1 MSTVNTLDSLI
12 ARALFVRPQPEGVVI
27 TREDTRPADRAFGAS
42 LVFSALRC
50 ILQYIVLP
58 IILPL
63 VGLASDFSLGI
74 VLLLDLVAL
83 TSIVYSLRRLWQLN
97 HPQRWNFLPMALA
110 IMVLIFVMIGYDLWL
125 LTQ

>member
-1 MSTVNTLDSLI
+1 MNTIDTLDSLI
-12 ARALFVRPQPEGVVI
+12 ARALFVRPQAEGLPI
-27 TREDTRPADRAFGAS
+27 TAEDTRPADRAFGAS

-50 ILQYIVLP
+50 VLQYIVLP

-63 VGLASDFSLGI
+63 IGLAGDFSIG
-74 VLLLDLVAL
+74 VVVLLDLVAL
-83 TSIVYSLRRLWQLN
+83 TSIIYSIRRLWQLN

-110 IMVLIFVMIGYDLWL
+110 IILLIFVMIGYDLWV

>member
-12 ARALFVRPQPEGVVI
+12 ARALFVRPQPEGKVI
-27 TREDTRPADRAFGAS
+27 TSEDTRPADRAFGAS